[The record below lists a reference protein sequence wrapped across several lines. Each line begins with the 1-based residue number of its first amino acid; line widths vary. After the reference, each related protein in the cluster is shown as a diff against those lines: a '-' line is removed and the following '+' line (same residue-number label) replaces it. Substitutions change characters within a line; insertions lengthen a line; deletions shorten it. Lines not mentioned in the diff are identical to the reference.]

1 MSALRPLLTFTSCQA
16 PIAEAFGA
24 AVAAAVG
31 GRIGVSTRFVNEIP
45 WPERLV
51 AFDERRIDVCWMC
64 GLPYVWRSD
73 RGNGGVELLAAP
85 VMSGPRYGGQP
96 VYFSDVIVR
105 ADDPWS
111 SFDDLR
117 GVRWGY
123 NENTSHSGYL
133 AVRRHL
139 AEMGCG
145 PEFFGSIECTGSHEA
160 SLVRLRAGG
169 IDATAIDST
178 VLDLARLRDPSL
190 ADGLRTITVLGPS
203 PAPPWVV
210 GRSVPPAL
218 RTRLREALLDL
229 GTEEAGARAL
239 AAGLV
244 ERFVTV
250 TDADYDPIRRAAS
263 EAESVGTF

>member
-1 MSALRPLLTFTSCQA
+1 MTAARPFLTFTSCQA

-31 GRIGVSTRFVNEIP
+31 ERIGVATRFVNDIP

-51 AFDERRIDVCWMC
+51 VFDEGRIDVCWMC

-73 RGNGGVELLAAP
+73 RGDGGVELLAAP

-96 VYFSDVIVR
+96 VYFSDVVVR
-105 ADDPWS
+105 ADGPWS
-111 SFDDLR
+111 SFADLR

-123 NENTSHSGYL
+123 NEDTSHSGYN

-139 AEMGCG
+139 AEMGSG
-145 PEFFGSIECTGSHEA
+145 RDFFGSIECTGSHEA
-160 SLVRLRAGG
+160 SLVRLREGA

-190 ADGLRTITVLGPS
+190 ADGLRTIAVFGPS

-210 GRSVPPAL
+210 GPRVPHDL
-218 RTRLREALLDL
+218 RARLRDALLAL
-229 GTEEAGARAL
+229 PAEEAGRRAL

-244 ERFVTV
+244 ARFVTV